1 MFHKWA
7 SWKISY
13 YHNVKHRKLQL
24 IKVKESV
31 FIICFG
37 MYGHKKIPKTVSSWK
52 LHMSES
58 SFSIKYLCYYR
69 MMTDTTL
76 NITCQ
81 VLNLKGLV
89 LQYA

>member
-7 SWKISY
+7 FWKISY

-31 FIICFG
+31 FIIFFG
-37 MYGHKKIPKTVSSWK
+37 MYRHKTILRIVTSWK

-58 SFSIKYLCYYR
+58 SFCIYVI
-69 MMTDTTL
+69 TDWWLTQL
-76 NITCQ
+76 ETC
-81 VLNLKGLV
+81 VKH
-89 LQYA
+89 